1 MSQAA
6 PAHKHHVFVKRGVR
20 IPATAPRIARDGGP
34 YTQRGTTPN
43 FNVFF
48 ENALGA
54 SGPVLADAV
63 LANCERD
70 YAALQGFFGAITPP
84 GLPFNVYVVTGDFG
98 AYHAS
103 NVKNSGLDL
112 TVVTFLF
119 GPRISYR
126 KQGPFTPYA
135 QVLLGGGHAGGS
147 LYQPPPLAISGPH
160 YALAMSLGGGLDLKV
175 HPRVAIRLFQA
186 EWLYTKF
193 NNGVNDRQN
202 SMRVTTGLVFRFGSR

>member
-1 MSQAA
+1 MRQIQKLTQRLTQRMTTQKISSLCMAWLFTGLMLCA
-6 PAHKHHVFVKRGVR
+6 V
-20 IPATAPRIARDGGP
+20 ATARAQDTPKAEVSVGYSYVHSNIINPGGCCFGMHGGSGSVA
-34 YTQRGTTPN
+34 YN
-43 FNVFF
+43 FNDWF
-48 ENALGA
+48 G
-54 SGPVLADAV
+54 LAA
-63 LANCERD
+63 
-70 YAALQGFFGAITPP
+70 
-84 GLPFNVYVVTGDFG
+84 DFG

>member
-43 FNVFF
+43 INVFF
-48 ENALGA
+48 ENALDAIRPG
-54 SGPVLADAV
+54 LADAV

-98 AYHAS
+98 AYHATCAATEMHCAAFDGTNQDLVRMLVVAEADEVFIDAQGVGWDCGYS
-103 NVKNSGLDL
+103 NGEALS
-112 TVVTFLF
+112 
-119 GPRISYR
+119 R
-126 KQGPFTPYA
+126 
-135 QVLLGGGHAGGS
+135 
-147 LYQPPPLAISGPH
+147 
-160 YALAMSLGGGLDLKV
+160 ALATELYPAQLDGFASASAWLDS
-175 HPRVAIRLFQA
+175 PRQDF
-186 EWLYTKF
+186 
-193 NNGVNDRQN
+193 VNQN
-202 SMRVTTGLVFRFGSR
+202 D